1 MENKSDLVSFSES
14 SFEKRN
20 ERIIEKYSALI
31 QEAKSQKE
39 FWDLLHR
46 YLKVHKREIE
56 VLEVSIDKFLG
67 ETGI

>member
-1 MENKSDLVSFSES
+1 MENKSDLVSLPES
-14 SFEKRN
+14 SFKKRKEK
-20 ERIIEKYSALI
+20 IIERYSALI
-31 QEAKSQKE
+31 REAKSQKE